1 MVPQMAQSLPHLRQ
15 RPAPRPERVVTNGEL
30 AGCSSHAGQT
40 GDSRARG
47 TPSAHWPAPPVG
59 PQRRLMR
66 HTATGR
72 EAPCV
77 GAEMGCLSP
86 GGLEQPPTQHTRNR
100 TMEQDSDGRAS
111 VA

>member
-1 MVPQMAQSLPHLRQ
+1 MVPQMAQHLPHLRQ
-15 RPAPRPERVVTNGEL
+15 RPAPRPERVATNGEL
-30 AGCSSHAGQT
+30 AGCPSHAGQT

-47 TPSAHWPAPPVG
+47 PPSAHCSAPPVG

-77 GAEMGCLSP
+77 RADMGCLWP
-86 GGLEQPPTQHTRNR
+86 GGLEEPLAKNTPNPP
-100 TMEQDSDGRAS
+100 MEEDSDGSAS
-111 VA
+111 EA